1 MISGYLHDS
10 VDILVNLFLLYTVH
24 KAWLQDH
31 SIAWGGDRINSL
43 YCHTTHLINASFF
56 LYVVPD
62 ILERLI
68 RKRKIKYLSSQGR
81 RHSRDELHNAVWQ
94 PDSTKSSFIIAYSL
108 VLILKRFTVIWSIFK
123 SKIDI

>member
-1 MISGYLHDS
+1 MPEEVIVSTHS
-10 VDILVNLFLLYTVH
+10 TVT
-24 KAWLQDH
+24 L
-31 SIAWGGDRINSL
+31 
-43 YCHTTHLINASFF
+43 THLINAPFF

-108 VLILKRFTVIWSIFK
+108 VLILKRFTVI
-123 SKIDI
+123 